1 MASQSDVTELPYTH
15 DVTEPSY
22 ETTEAGSSI
31 KANIDLQS
39 PSPPT
44 RLPGAI
50 QPSRSGRSRF
60 LPSRY
65 LDALPTLSHSMPNL
79 IKLEIPIYVPSPSPM
94 PETEL
99 DKEPQDADAIPQN
112 VIYIDSEPDYFG
124 IYRSYPETTATIP
137 DEEVPISDIC
147 VGPSLPS
154 APLSR
159 NPYSVFG
166 TVLSN
171 ARSFVQNLFAPF
183 SNASEYRLISW
194 FYRHDSKS
202 LADLDDLVQ
211 NVLLADDFQLE
222 DLEGFSTVR
231 IMRQMDEH
239 RGARAAFREE
249 DGWIE
254 SSVKIPLPAE
264 GFCIP
269 ESKAATL
276 EIDGIFHR
284 DMLDVITS
292 VFESP
297 ASNNFHYSPH
307 KLHRQQFP
315 RSASPEHLR
324 SKLYDSDAFIREYGS
339 VTQAEHK

>member
-1 MASQSDVTELPYTH
+1 
-15 DVTEPSY
+15 
-22 ETTEAGSSI
+22 
-31 KANIDLQS
+31 
-39 PSPPT
+39 
-44 RLPGAI
+44 
-50 QPSRSGRSRF
+50 
-60 LPSRY
+60 
-65 LDALPTLSHSMPNL
+65 
-79 IKLEIPIYVPSPSPM
+79 M

-112 VIYIDSEPDYFG
+112 VIYVDSELDYFG

-154 APLSR
+154 APLSG

-171 ARSFVQNLFAPF
+171 ARSFVQNLFTPF

-194 FYRHDSKS
+194 FYRRDSKS

-211 NVLLADDFQLE
+211 NVLLAGDFQLE

-264 GFCIP
+264 GFCVP
-269 ESKAATL
+269 ESEVATL

-324 SKLYDSDAFIREYGS
+324 SKLYDSDAFIREYES
-339 VTQAEHK
+339 VTQAEHKRRQSSPPTSEDPDVPIGIASIMCWSDSTHLSSFGDKSAWPVYMYLGNQSKYERGKPSAFAAHHIAYILKVKCFFTVD